1 MSEILDLVA
10 KVSWDTNEKALK
22 DVNKALLKE
31 DKLLEELRQKGARL
45 EQQMLQTNDPKKL
58 KQYNAELQQTKKN
71 ADAITESQK
80 KQLDVT
86 KNLQKE
92 QKNLIEQLKKTND
105 PNAVKGLLQ
114 NLYKVENQMSA
125 MTKKTSDFTS
135 KMGGIGSSIL
145 QGIGIGG
152 GMQIFDQIIGGIG
165 NIFANA
171 NKEFEEAE
179 ISQARFFQTL
189 KNIGQ
194 EGLFD
199 ELSQMSDKLAVSY
212 KNLFD
217 NDDITNGQIK
227 FIEGTRVT
235 KSELEKLVPVA
246 IELAAKL
253 GTDVTTASEMLV
265 NAIIGRTSPE
275 LKRLGLDMKGAGDE
289 TERVNRI
296 TGDFANLLTGS
307 VDSALQTTIGRTQQ
321 LNQEIANLEEELG
334 RQIAPIKKK
343 WLELQLGISQGLNNL
358 LLGEE
363 GRRKVV
369 DEKIISDR
377 VKTFEK
383 LSKQQLEL
391 EKKDIIEKAKEVF
404 RIKAQIDKDEDKI
417 REINAGKRSIFEE
430 EQLSK
435 DIKANKKRFDILTR
449 DVTTRQNAINEIS
462 KVSNDRIINPNAGQD
477 EVEKEVKK
485 AKVVK
490 AKVEK
495 ASKEDPIKLTYKLES
510 DDLNKMAN
518 DLAEK
523 IKKETEEEIKRLEN
537 TEPIYIPLTP
547 KIAELSDE
555 EAKKLQSEI
564 NNRKGVRPEKEKDE
578 STSIKSVSQVLA
590 LKREE
595 LKVAEKYGTVE
606 EQNALRR
613 KVHQLENILRIEE
626 FIQSYSTLANEIQN
640 VISLEQ
646 QKNDALISMQEKRV
660 TEAEKNSKV
669 SLKIEQDRLNE
680 LLKKREKYEK
690 AQRLIDASVIVA
702 NQAVAISG
710 AIATISSQKN
720 PILIGAQVLAIIAG
734 ITSAVTAV
742 RSINAENGFKEG
754 GYTGDGDPNEEST
767 QLGKKSYKYHKGE
780 YVMDAD
786 LTTKHRD
793 MLEGLHKRD
802 LMVKEMRNGAYMLA
816 PKGLDVDSMVN
827 AHYTIKNDSNN
838 ANLVYEIQG
847 MRSELSKIKM
857 NVTNTFDANGFGQE
871 VATQMVKANMINK
884 LR

>member
-22 DVNKALLKE
+22 DVNKELLKE

-343 WLELQLGISQGLNNL
+343 WLEFQSTILNGINS
-358 LLGEE
+358 
-363 GRRKVV
+363 V
-369 DEKIISDR
+369 
-377 VKTFEK
+377 FET
-383 LSKQQLEL
+383 
-391 EKKDIIEKAKEVF
+391 
-404 RIKAQIDKDEDKI
+404 DEDKRKSKI
-417 REINAGKRSIFEE
+417 EKYSDDELLRLKSVSKEELKIIQDKNIQHLNYVLGLKRDLDKLEAQITE
-430 EQLSK
+430 
-435 DIKANKKRFDILTR
+435 
-449 DVTTRQNAINEIS
+449 
-462 KVSNDRIINPNAGQD
+462 NDRINNFKLFSANVKKYKETKENFDKYSAIVEARQKAINKLTISPKNDPVINPNAGQD

-485 AKVVK
+485 EVKKVK
-490 AKVEK
+490 AVNKAKRETQHIESQKNEVE
-495 ASKEDPIKLTYKLES
+495 YVS
-510 DDLNKMAN
+510 DIIHQDDVVNKIN
-518 DLAEK
+518 DEADARMLAK
-523 IKKETEEEIKRLEN
+523 IKNRNDEKLKLNEQYAKDELEVIKSNVDAIDTMPDDREQAKQDRLEAI
-537 TEPIYIPLTP
+537 E
-547 KIAELSDE
+547 DVG
-555 EAKKLQSEI
+555 KLVD
-564 NNRKGVRPEKEKDE
+564 G
-578 STSIKSVSQVLA
+578 
-590 LKREE
+590 
-595 LKVAEKYGTVE
+595 
-606 EQNALRR
+606 
-613 KVHQLENILRIEE
+613 
-626 FIQSYSTLANEIQN
+626 YSMLANEVQN

>member
-22 DVNKALLKE
+22 DVNKELLKE

-334 RQIAPIKKK
+334 RQIAPIKK
-343 WLELQLGISQGLNNL
+343 
-358 LLGEE
+358 
-363 GRRKVV
+363 
-369 DEKIISDR
+369 
-377 VKTFEK
+377 
-383 LSKQQLEL
+383 
-391 EKKDIIEKAKEVF
+391 
-404 RIKAQIDKDEDKI
+404 
-417 REINAGKRSIFEE
+417 
-430 EQLSK
+430 
-435 DIKANKKRFDILTR
+435 
-449 DVTTRQNAINEIS
+449 
-462 KVSNDRIINPNAGQD
+462 
-477 EVEKEVKK
+477 
-485 AKVVK
+485 
-490 AKVEK
+490 
-495 ASKEDPIKLTYKLES
+495 
-510 DDLNKMAN
+510 
-518 DLAEK
+518 
-523 IKKETEEEIKRLEN
+523 
-537 TEPIYIPLTP
+537 
-547 KIAELSDE
+547 
-555 EAKKLQSEI
+555 
-564 NNRKGVRPEKEKDE
+564 
-578 STSIKSVSQVLA
+578 
-590 LKREE
+590 
-595 LKVAEKYGTVE
+595 
-606 EQNALRR
+606 
-613 KVHQLENILRIEE
+613 
-626 FIQSYSTLANEIQN
+626 
-640 VISLEQ
+640 
-646 QKNDALISMQEKRV
+646 
-660 TEAEKNSKV
+660 
-669 SLKIEQDRLNE
+669 
-680 LLKKREKYEK
+680 
-690 AQRLIDASVIVA
+690 
-702 NQAVAISG
+702 
-710 AIATISSQKN
+710 
-720 PILIGAQVLAIIAG
+720 
-734 ITSAVTAV
+734 
-742 RSINAENGFKEG
+742 NG
-754 GYTGDGDPNEEST
+754 
-767 QLGKKSYKYHKGE
+767 
-780 YVMDAD
+780 
-786 LTTKHRD
+786 
-793 MLEGLHKRD
+793 
-802 LMVKEMRNGAYMLA
+802 
-816 PKGLDVDSMVN
+816 
-827 AHYTIKNDSNN
+827 
-838 ANLVYEIQG
+838 
-847 MRSELSKIKM
+847 
-857 NVTNTFDANGFGQE
+857 
-871 VATQMVKANMINK
+871 
-884 LR
+884 

>member
-22 DVNKALLKE
+22 DVNKELLKE

-179 ISQARFFQTL
+179 ISQARFFSNF

-343 WLELQLGISQGLNNL
+343 WLEFQSTILNGINS
-358 LLGEE
+358 
-363 GRRKVV
+363 V
-369 DEKIISDR
+369 
-377 VKTFEK
+377 FET
-383 LSKQQLEL
+383 
-391 EKKDIIEKAKEVF
+391 
-404 RIKAQIDKDEDKI
+404 DEDKRKSKI
-417 REINAGKRSIFEE
+417 EKYSDDELLRLKSVSKEELKIIQDKNIQHLNYVLGLKRDLDKLEAQITE
-430 EQLSK
+430 
-435 DIKANKKRFDILTR
+435 
-449 DVTTRQNAINEIS
+449 
-462 KVSNDRIINPNAGQD
+462 NDRINNFKLFSANVKKYKETKENFDKYSAIVEARQKAINKLTISPKNDPVINPNAGQD

-485 AKVVK
+485 EVKKVK
-490 AKVEK
+490 AVNKAKRETQHIESQKNEVE
-495 ASKEDPIKLTYKLES
+495 YVS
-510 DDLNKMAN
+510 DIIHQDDVVNKIN
-518 DLAEK
+518 DEADARMLAK
-523 IKKETEEEIKRLEN
+523 IKNRNDEKLKLNEQYAKDELEVIKSNVDAIDTMPDDREQAKQDRLEAI
-537 TEPIYIPLTP
+537 E
-547 KIAELSDE
+547 DVG
-555 EAKKLQSEI
+555 KLVD
-564 NNRKGVRPEKEKDE
+564 G
-578 STSIKSVSQVLA
+578 
-590 LKREE
+590 
-595 LKVAEKYGTVE
+595 
-606 EQNALRR
+606 
-613 KVHQLENILRIEE
+613 
-626 FIQSYSTLANEIQN
+626 YSMLANEVQN